1 MFNLLPNFFSHIK
14 LRFKTC
20 LSIVFLGWFI
30 THSNA
35 ANQGAANNT
44 SNGDIN
50 ITLTLGL
57 LSRITG
63 LNDFTFGTWTSGNLT
78 ANDNLCIGLFGTNQY
93 KISAQGSGDGSDVN
107 AYAVT
112 NGSDYLPYR
121 VFFNDQAN
129 TTGQTELFS
138 STILS
143 GQNANGSFLNLFGCF
158 SENAN
163 LDILLA
169 NNDLTTAGS
178 GNYIGQLTVT
188 LIPE

>member
-1 MFNLLPNFFSHIK
+1 MYSNLSNFFSHTK
-14 LRFKTC
+14 LRFKTY

-35 ANQGAANNT
+35 ANQGAVNNT

-63 LNDFTFGTWTSGNLT
+63 LNDFTFGTWTSGDLT

-93 KISAQGSGDGSDVN
+93 KISAQGSGDGSNIN
-107 AYAVT
+107 AFAIT

-121 VFFNDQAN
+121 VFFNDQTN
-129 TTGQTELFS
+129 TAGQTEVFS
-138 STILS
+138 SSILS
-143 GQNANGSFLNLFGCF
+143 AQGASGAFLNLFGCF
-158 SENAN
+158 TENAN
-163 LDILLA
+163 LEVSLA
-169 NNDLTTAGS
+169 SNDLAASGS
-178 GNYIGQLTVT
+178 GNYVGQLTVI